1 MTGRTPALIDRR
13 TALAGGLAALAAPV
27 VAPGIARAQAWPA
40 RPVRVVVPYS
50 AGGGAD
56 TVGRI
61 LFQKLAS
68 LTGGSFVIDNRGGA
82 GGTIGANAVA
92 TAEADGYTI
101 LFDASAHASNPTLFP
116 RLPYDTVKAF
126 RPVFLAA
133 VVPNVLVVHPSV
145 AEKTVAEIIAA
156 AKRAPGKIDWSSSGN
171 GSAQH
176 LALELFKSMAQVEIT
191 HVPYRGGGPALN
203 DLVAGQIKYFF
214 SNLSS
219 SIEHIRGG
227 LLRAVAHTASTP
239 VEVMPGLPAVA
250 DTLPGY
256 QALEWNGVFVPA
268 GTPDAVVTRLSSA
281 LNEAISDPAIS
292 ARLTS
297 LSVTSRPNTPDEFAA
312 FVRAEMEKWG
322 PIIRSANIR
331 L

>member
-1 MTGRTPALIDRR
+1 MTGRSPALIDRR
-13 TALAGGLAALAAPV
+13 AALAGGLAALA
-27 VAPGIARAQAWPA
+27 APGIARAQAWPA

-56 TVGRI
+56 TVSRI
-61 LFQKLAS
+61 LFQKLATQ
-68 LTGGSFVIDNRGGA
+68 LGGSFVIENRGGA
-82 GGTIGANAVA
+82 GGTIGTNAVA

-101 LFDASAHASNPTLFP
+101 LYDASAHAANPSLFP
-116 RLPYDTVKAF
+116 RLPYDTLKAF

-133 VVPNVLVVHPSV
+133 IVPNVLVVHPSV
-145 AEKTVAEIIAA
+145 QERTVADIIAA
-156 AKRAPGKIDWSSSGN
+156 AKRAPGKIDWASSGN

-203 DLVAGQIKYFF
+203 DLVAGQVKYFF

-227 LLRAVAHTASTP
+227 LLRAVAHTANTP
-239 VEVMPGLPAVA
+239 VEILPGVPAMS

-268 GTPDAVVTRLSSA
+268 GTPDAIVARLNSA
-281 LNEAISDPAIS
+281 LNQAIADPAIS

-297 LSVTSRPNTPDEFAA
+297 LSVTSRPNTPEEFGA
-312 FVRAEMEKWG
+312 FVRAEMDRWG
-322 PIIRSANIR
+322 PIIRAANIR

>member
-1 MTGRTPALIDRR
+1 MTGRTPAQIDRR

-27 VAPGIARAQAWPA
+27 IAPGIARAQAWPA

-68 LTGGSFVIDNRGGA
+68 LTGGSFVIENRGGA

-156 AKRAPGKIDWSSSGN
+156 AKRAPGKIDWASSGN

-176 LALELFKSMAQVEIT
+176 LALELFKSMAGVEIT

-203 DLVAGQIKYFF
+203 DLVAGQVKYFF

-227 LLRAVAHTASTP
+227 LLRAIAHTASTP
-239 VEVMPGLPAVA
+239 VEVMPACRPSPTRCPATRRWSGTA
-250 DTLPGY
+250 SSCR
-256 QALEWNGVFVPA
+256 PA
-268 GTPDAVVTRLSSA
+268 RRMPSWRGSA
-281 LNEAISDPAIS
+281 AP
-292 ARLTS
+292 
-297 LSVTSRPNTPDEFAA
+297 
-312 FVRAEMEKWG
+312 
-322 PIIRSANIR
+322 
-331 L
+331 

>member
-68 LTGGSFVIDNRGGA
+68 LTGGSFVIENRGGA

-322 PIIRSANIR
+322 PIIRIANIR

>member
-1 MTGRTPALIDRR
+1 MTARAPLPFTRRSAITAALC
-13 TALAGGLAALAAPV
+13 GLAAPAL
-27 VAPGIARAQAWPA
+27 APGIARAQAWPA

-56 TVGRI
+56 TVSRI
-61 LFQKLAS
+61 LFQKLATQ
-68 LTGGSFVIDNRGGA
+68 LGGSFVIENRGGA

-101 LFDASAHASNPTLFP
+101 LFDASAHASNPSLFP

-145 AEKTVAEIIAA
+145 QERTVADIIAA
-156 AKRAPGKIDWSSSGN
+156 AKRAPGKIDWASSGN

-176 LALELFKSMAQVEIT
+176 LALELFKSMAGIEVT

-203 DLVAGQIKYFF
+203 DLVAGQIKHFF

-227 LLRAVAHTASTP
+227 LLRAVAHTASSP
-239 VEVMPGLPAVA
+239 VEVMPGLPAMA
-250 DTLPGY
+250 ETLPGY
-256 QALEWNGVFVPA
+256 QALEWNGVFVPT
-268 GTPDAVVTRLSSA
+268 GTPDAVVARLSSA

-297 LSVTSRPNTPDEFAA
+297 LSVTSRPNTPEEFAA
-312 FVRAEMEKWG
+312 FVRTEMDKWG

>member
-1 MTGRTPALIDRR
+1 M
-13 TALAGGLAALAAPV
+13 
-27 VAPGIARAQAWPA
+27 
-40 RPVRVVVPYS
+40 VPYS

-68 LTGGSFVIDNRGGA
+68 LTGGSFVIENRGGA

-145 AEKTVAEIIAA
+145 PEKTVAEIVAA
-156 AKRAPGKIDWSSSGN
+156 AKRAPGKIDWASSGN

-176 LALELFKSMAQVEIT
+176 LALELFKSMAGVEIT

-227 LLRAVAHTASTP
+227 LLRAVAHTAATP
-239 VEVMPGLPAVA
+239 VDVMPGLPAVA
-250 DTLPGY
+250 DTLAGY

-281 LNEAISDPAIS
+281 LNEAIADPAIS

-297 LSVTSRPNTPDEFAA
+297 LSVTSRPTRRMTSPPSCVPRWTSGARSSA
-312 FVRAEMEKWG
+312 P
-322 PIIRSANIR
+322 PISASEGSAS

>member
-1 MTGRTPALIDRR
+1 MAGID
-13 TALAGGLAALAAPV
+13 V
-27 VAPGIARAQAWPA
+27 
-40 RPVRVVVPYS
+40 
-50 AGGGAD
+50 
-56 TVGRI
+56 
-61 LFQKLAS
+61 
-68 LTGGSFVIDNRGGA
+68 
-82 GGTIGANAVA
+82 
-92 TAEADGYTI
+92 
-101 LFDASAHASNPTLFP
+101 
-116 RLPYDTVKAF
+116 
-126 RPVFLAA
+126 
-133 VVPNVLVVHPSV
+133 
-145 AEKTVAEIIAA
+145 
-156 AKRAPGKIDWSSSGN
+156 
-171 GSAQH
+171 
-176 LALELFKSMAQVEIT
+176 T

-227 LLRAVAHTASTP
+227 LLRAVAHTASAP
-239 VEVMPGLPAVA
+239 VEVMPGLPAMA

-268 GTPDAVVTRLSSA
+268 ATPDAVVARLSSA

-292 ARLTS
+292 TRLTS

-312 FVRAEMEKWG
+312 FVRAEMDKWG

>member
-27 VAPGIARAQAWPA
+27 IAPGIARAQAWPA

-68 LTGGSFVIDNRGGA
+68 LTGGSFVIENRGGA

-145 AEKTVAEIIAA
+145 AEKTVADIIAA
-156 AKRAPGKIDWSSSGN
+156 AKRAPGKIDWASSGN

-176 LALELFKSMAQVEIT
+176 LALELFKSMAGVEIT

-268 GTPDAVVTRLSSA
+268 GTPDANVARLSSA

-297 LSVTSRPNTPDEFAA
+297 LSVSSRPNTPDEFAA

>member
-27 VAPGIARAQAWPA
+27 IAPGIARAQAWPA

-68 LTGGSFVIDNRGGA
+68 LTGGSFVIENRGGA

-156 AKRAPGKIDWSSSGN
+156 AKRAPGKIDWASSGN

-176 LALELFKSMAQVEIT
+176 LALELFKSMAGVDIT

-227 LLRAVAHTASTP
+227 LLRAVAHTASRP
-239 VEVMPGLPAVA
+239 SRSCPACRRSPTRSPA
-250 DTLPGY
+250 TRR
-256 QALEWNGVFVPA
+256 WNGTGSSCRPA
-268 GTPDAVVTRLSSA
+268 RRMPSWRGSA
-281 LNEAISDPAIS
+281 AP
-292 ARLTS
+292 
-297 LSVTSRPNTPDEFAA
+297 
-312 FVRAEMEKWG
+312 
-322 PIIRSANIR
+322 
-331 L
+331 

>member
-1 MTGRTPALIDRR
+1 MTGRTPAPIDRR

-27 VAPGIARAQAWPA
+27 IAPGIARAQAWPA

-68 LTGGSFVIDNRGGA
+68 LTGGSFVIENRGGA

-156 AKRAPGKIDWSSSGN
+156 AKRAPGRIDWASSGN

-176 LALELFKSMAQVEIT
+176 LALELFKSMAGVDIT

-227 LLRAVAHTASTP
+227 LLRAVAHTATTP

-250 DTLPGY
+250 DTLAGY

-268 GTPDAVVTRLSSA
+268 GTPDTIVARLSSA

>member
-1 MTGRTPALIDRR
+1 AAPAL
-13 TALAGGLAALAAPV
+13 
-27 VAPGIARAQAWPA
+27 APGIARAQAWPA

-56 TVGRI
+56 TVSRI
-61 LFQKLAS
+61 LFQKLATQ
-68 LTGGSFVIDNRGGA
+68 LGGSFVIENRGGA

-101 LFDASAHASNPTLFP
+101 LFDASAHASNPSLFP

-145 AEKTVAEIIAA
+145 QERTVADIIAA
-156 AKRAPGKIDWSSSGN
+156 AKRAPGKIDWASSGN

-176 LALELFKSMAQVEIT
+176 LALELFKSMAGIEVT

-203 DLVAGQIKYFF
+203 DLVAGQIKHFF

-227 LLRAVAHTASTP
+227 LLRAVAHTASSP
-239 VEVMPGLPAVA
+239 VEVMPGLPAMA
-250 DTLPGY
+250 ETLPGY
-256 QALEWNGVFVPA
+256 QALEWNGVFVPT
-268 GTPDAVVTRLSSA
+268 GTPDAVVARLSSA

-297 LSVTSRPNTPDEFAA
+297 LSVTSRPNTPEEFAA
-312 FVRAEMEKWG
+312 FVRTEMDKWG

>member
-1 MTGRTPALIDRR
+1 MNLRAHLTVSRR
-13 TALAGGLAALAAPV
+13 LVLATAMAGLAAPALAPRL
-27 VAPGIARAQAWPA
+27 ARAQAWPA

-61 LFQKLAS
+61 LFQKLAA
-68 LTGGSFVIDNRGGA
+68 LTGGSFVIENRGGA

-101 LFDASAHASNPTLFP
+101 LFDASAHASNPSLFP

-145 AEKTVAEIIAA
+145 QERTVADIIAA
-156 AKRAPGKIDWSSSGN
+156 AKRAPGKINWASSGN

-176 LALELFKSMAQVEIT
+176 LALELFKSMAGIEVT

-203 DLVAGQIKYFF
+203 DLVAGQIKHFF

-227 LLRAVAHTASTP
+227 LLRAVAHTASGP
-239 VEVMPGLPAVA
+239 VEVMPGLPAMA

-256 QALEWNGVFVPA
+256 QALEWNGVFVPT
-268 GTPDAVVTRLSSA
+268 GTPDAVVARLSSA

-297 LSVTSRPNTPDEFAA
+297 LSVTSRPNTPEEFAA
-312 FVRAEMEKWG
+312 FVRTEMDKWG

>member
-1 MTGRTPALIDRR
+1 MTGRTPTLIDRR
-13 TALAGGLAALAAPV
+13 ATLAGGLAALAAPAF
-27 VAPGIARAQAWPA
+27 APGIARAQAWPA

-61 LFQKLAS
+61 LFQKIAAQ
-68 LTGGSFVIDNRGGA
+68 TGGSFVIENRGGA

-145 AEKTVAEIIAA
+145 AERTVADIIAA
-156 AKRAPGKIDWSSSGN
+156 AKRAPGKIDWASSGN

-176 LALELFKSMAQVEIT
+176 LALELFKSMAGVDIT

-268 GTPDAVVTRLSSA
+268 GTPDAIVARLSSA

-292 ARLTS
+292 ARLAS
-297 LSVTSRPNTPDEFAA
+297 LSVSSRPNTPDEFAA

>member
-27 VAPGIARAQAWPA
+27 IAPGIARAQAWPA

-68 LTGGSFVIDNRGGA
+68 LTGGSFVIENRGGA

-145 AEKTVAEIIAA
+145 AEKTVADIIAA
-156 AKRAPGKIDWSSSGN
+156 AKRAPGKIDWASSGN

-176 LALELFKSMAQVEIT
+176 LALELFKSMAGVEIT

-250 DTLPGY
+250 DTLAGY

-268 GTPDAVVTRLSSA
+268 GTPDAVVARLSSV

>member
-13 TALAGGLAALAAPV
+13 TALAGGLAALAAPAF
-27 VAPGIARAQAWPA
+27 APGVARAQAWPA

-68 LTGGSFVIDNRGGA
+68 LSGGSFVIENRGGA

-145 AEKTVAEIIAA
+145 AEKTVADIIAA
-156 AKRAPGKIDWSSSGN
+156 AKRAPGKIDWASSGN

-176 LALELFKSMAQVEIT
+176 LALELFKSMAGVDIT

-250 DTLPGY
+250 DTLAGY

>member
-1 MTGRTPALIDRR
+1 MPRLFPALIDRR
-13 TALAGGLAALAAPV
+13 TALAGGLAALAAPAL
-27 VAPGIARAQAWPA
+27 APGIARAQTWPA

-61 LFQKLAS
+61 LFQKLAG
-68 LTGGSFVIDNRGGA
+68 LTGGSFVIENRGGA
-82 GGTIGANAVA
+82 AGTIGANAVA

-145 AEKTVAEIIAA
+145 PEKTVADIIAA
-156 AKRAPGKIDWSSSGN
+156 AKRAPGKIDWASSGN

-176 LALELFKSMAQVEIT
+176 LALELFKSMAGVDIT

-227 LLRAVAHTASTP
+227 LLRAVAHTASMP

-250 DTLPGY
+250 DTLAGY

-268 GTPDAVVTRLSSA
+268 ATPDAVVARLSSA

-297 LSVTSRPNTPDEFAA
+297 LSVTSRPNTPDDFAA
-312 FVRAEMEKWG
+312 FVRAEMDKWG

>member
-27 VAPGIARAQAWPA
+27 TAPGVARAQAWPA

-68 LTGGSFVIDNRGGA
+68 LTGGSFVIENRGGA

-145 AEKTVAEIIAA
+145 AEKTVADIIAA
-156 AKRAPGKIDWSSSGN
+156 AKRAPGKIDWASSGN

-176 LALELFKSMAQVEIT
+176 LALELFKSMAGVDIT

-268 GTPDAVVTRLSSA
+268 GTPDAVVARLSSA
-281 LNEAISDPAIS
+281 LNEAISDSAIS